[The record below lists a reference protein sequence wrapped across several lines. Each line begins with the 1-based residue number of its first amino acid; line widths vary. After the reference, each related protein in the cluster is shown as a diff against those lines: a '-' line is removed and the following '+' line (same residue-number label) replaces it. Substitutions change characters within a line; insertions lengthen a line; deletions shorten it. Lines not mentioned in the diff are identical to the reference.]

1 MNRRILLI
9 GKNGQIGRELH
20 RLLLPHVG
28 GLVALDRQG
37 LDLTKPDDIR
47 RAIRSIRPGIIVNA
61 AANTTVDQAES
72 DAATAR
78 IINTDALRV
87 IAGEAKAADAVLVH
101 YSTDYVFD
109 GTKRTPYVE
118 DDLPN
123 PINVYG
129 RTKLGGEV
137 AIREAGVPHLIFRTE
152 WVYATEGRNFL
163 LTVLRLAGEREELRI
178 VRDQIGAPTS
188 SREIAKATVRIL
200 EQVCD
205 RARDTGSFWEVS
217 GVYHMTAAGETTWFD
232 FAKAILEAVQSASRV
247 DWLQRA
253 TGQRPLITRRI
264 VPITTDEY
272 PTPATRPAYSILS
285 NSRLNRMFG
294 ISLPDWQ
301 SQLACL
307 MEQN

>member
-20 RLLLPHVG
+20 RLLPRVG
-28 GLVALDRQG
+28 DFVALDRQG

-47 RAIRSIRPGIIVNA
+47 HAIRSIRPGIIVNA
-61 AANTTVDQAES
+61 AAYTAVDQAES
-72 DAATAR
+72 DSTTAR
-78 IINTDALRV
+78 IINTDAPRI

-123 PINVYG
+123 PLSVYG

-137 AIREAGVPHLIFRTE
+137 AIREAGVAHLIFRTE

-188 SREIAKATVRIL
+188 SREIAEATVRIL

-205 RARDTGSFWEVS
+205 RASDTRSFWEVS
-217 GVYHMTAAGETTWFD
+217 GVYHMTAGGETTWFD
-232 FAKAILEAVQSASRV
+232 FAKAILEEVQSAPRV

-253 TGQRPLITRRI
+253 TWQRPLIARRI
-264 VPITTDEY
+264 VPVTTNEY

-285 NSRLNRMFG
+285 NSRLNRTFG

-307 MEQN
+307 MGQN